1 MFLSKILKT
10 ALFQSLSVEWPVFF
24 VKYIYIFWLFSAMT
38 FGFFE
43 QCSVMNTTDLKS
55 DNAGIIL
62 CKLTTCNSGRLQCL
76 IWHTIAMLSI

>member
-10 ALFQSLSVEWPVFF
+10 PLFQSLSVEWPVFF

-38 FGFFE
+38 FCFFE

-55 DNAGIIL
+55 DSVHSWMQGLFYVSWQPAIVADCNA
-62 CKLTTCNSGRLQCL
+62 
-76 IWHTIAMLSI
+76 